1 MKLLIIFCTLFSFNV
16 MAEMTHDNV
25 VRSYEEGR
33 LPDLAP
39 WVEIA
44 LSGRCVFKNS
54 DKRTAS
60 VLLTFNSE
68 NGLEIAPL
76 SADKRSENFFDSLN
90 FSTIVKRFPQTQQL
104 KRFVHFTEEEAIL
117 FKQEG
122 SHSYE
127 ARIREY
133 IREEKWERNIL
144 QCRFPRALG

>member
-1 MKLLIIFCTLFSFNV
+1 M
-16 MAEMTHDNV
+16 
-25 VRSYEEGR
+25 
-33 LPDLAP
+33 
-39 WVEIA
+39 
-44 LSGRCVFKNS
+44 
-54 DKRTAS
+54 
-60 VLLTFNSE
+60 TFNSE

-133 IREEKWERNIL
+133 ENYFFVKVIL
-144 QCRFPRALG
+144 GKTLVRYCYYTK